1 MQTIQV
7 GQLKSQFSAVLEDIK
22 NNGEKYIVEYGRS
35 HKKIA
40 MIVPYEAEVKKRE
53 FGFLEG
59 QSVIPSDF
67 DDEIDEL
74 TDSFYG
80 SNP

>member
-7 GQLKSQFSAVLEDIK
+7 GQLKSEFSSVLDNIQ

-35 HKKIA
+35 HKKVA
-40 MIVPYEAEVKKRE
+40 MIVPYEEQPKKRE

-59 QSVIPSDF
+59 KALIPDDF
-67 DDEIDEL
+67 DDESQEINDL
-74 TDSFYG
+74 FYG
-80 SNP
+80 SNK